1 MIKIEHLE
9 KNYQGHKIFDNFN
22 LEIPSGKM
30 VGIYGPS
37 GAGKSTLLN
46 IIGLIE
52 DYNDGQYYFDGD
64 FAPAYNSSRALKL
77 RRHHISYLFQN
88 FALIEDESIEKNLSI
103 SLLYAKLSKKEKRRK
118 MKNFLNQV
126 QIHHPLNTKVY
137 RLSGGEKQRVAL
149 ARALLKDS
157 KLILADEPTGSLD
170 LGNKKKVIALLKDQ
184 VKKGKTVLIV
194 THDSSIKET
203 CDLVIELGKV

>member
-1 MIKIEHLE
+1 MIKIENLE
-9 KNYQGHKIFDNFN
+9 KSYKGHKIFENFH

-52 DYNDGQYYFDGD
+52 DYDDGEYYFDSG

-88 FALIEDESIEKNLSI
+88 FALIEDESIEKNLNV
-103 SLLYAKLSKKEKRRK
+103 SLIYVRLSKKEKRRK
-118 MKNFLNQV
+118 MKTILRQV
-126 QIHHPLNTKVY
+126 QINRPLNTKVY
-137 RLSGGEKQRVAL
+137 HLSGGEKQRVAL
-149 ARALLKDS
+149 ARALLKES

-170 LGNKKKVIALLKDQ
+170 PDNKKKVVDLLKDE

-194 THDSSIKET
+194 THDPSIKEE
-203 CDLVIELGKV
+203 CDLIIDIA